1 MERRMIDLAVEQ
13 VLEAVGDEA
22 ARERPRRPSRP
33 KREQRKTTPEQRRAR
48 RTQRPGKKERALRRK
63 R

>member
-1 MERRMIDLAVEQ
+1 MIDLAVEE
-13 VLEAVGDEA
+13 VLEAVGDET
-22 ARERPRRPSRP
+22 ARERPRSASRP
-33 KREQRKTTPEQRRAR
+33 KGERRKGTPEQRRLR